1 MFLHVAAMS
10 PGCLDVVALPVV
22 ASSPQR
28 RRRPLALI
36 NAAIFFTLIALLL
49 EENAGRSATT
59 RCPQGVI
66 SSGCVPNHLAGVAV
80 DTAEP
85 PKSIDGEALPAN
97 ASLSPSSSAARRRRP
112 LPGRQCASC
121 RYPEVVN
128 ISSTSRDGFRRTPVV
143 GTCHDAPLAGQGCP
157 TKTLLIR
164 R

>member
-1 MFLHVAAMS
+1 M
-10 PGCLDVVALPVV
+10 LDRT
-22 ASSPQR
+22 SSPCR
-28 RRRPLALI
+28 SRPLLRNI
-36 NAAIFFTLIALLL
+36 VDFRSPSSKLLSSTHIVLLL

-112 LPGRQCASC
+112 LPGRQGASC

-128 ISSTSRDGFRRTPVV
+128 ISSTSRDGYRRTPVAS
-143 GTCHDAPLAGQGCP
+143 TCHDAPLVGRDVP
-157 TKTLLIR
+157 LILY
-164 R
+164 